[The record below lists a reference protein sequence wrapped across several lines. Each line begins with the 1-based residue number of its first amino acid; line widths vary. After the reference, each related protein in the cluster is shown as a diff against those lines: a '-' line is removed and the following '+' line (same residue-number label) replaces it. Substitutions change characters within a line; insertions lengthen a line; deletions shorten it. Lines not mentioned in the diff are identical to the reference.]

1 MIRNLVFKAGGTNS
15 DDDLPEAKYA
25 KEEWKQQS
33 WLDSDCSLTFM
44 IGATLSTPQ
53 KAPA

>member
-25 KEEWKQQS
+25 KEE
-33 WLDSDCSLTFM
+33 
-44 IGATLSTPQ
+44 
-53 KAPA
+53 